1 MLWTVAGVVGLV
13 VTLAAGLLVGIRTI
27 RERRELLRTST
38 AFRCRLRLVSGWLP
52 PLRRTWRGRRCWATW
67 VHDVLLVR
75 RGVSPRTTTAY
86 AVRFPEGSVEAAS
99 AKEVRGLGPQPLR
112 LRLRLDDGAV
122 LELAAPGEAMTP
134 LVGPFVVAAMNT
146 LGSQATDTPPGR

>member
-1 MLWTVAGVVGLV
+1 MLWTVAGVAGLV
-13 VTLAAGLLVGIRTI
+13 LMLAAGGLVGVRAF
-27 RERRELLRTST
+27 REHRELSRTAS

-52 PLRRTWRGRRCWATW
+52 PLRRTWRGRRYWATW

-75 RGVSPRTTTAY
+75 RGVSPRTTAF

-112 LRLRLDDGAV
+112 LRIRLDDGAV
-122 LELAAPGEAMTP
+122 IELAAPGEAMTP

>member
-1 MLWTVAGVVGLV
+1 MLWTVAGVTGLV
-13 VTLAAGLLVGIRTI
+13 LTLAVGGLVALRMV
-27 RERRELLRTST
+27 REYRELTRTSS

-67 VHDVLLVR
+67 VHDVLLIR
-75 RGVSPRTTTAY
+75 RGVSPRTTAY
-86 AVRFPEGSVEAAS
+86 AVRFPEGSVETAS
-99 AKEVRGLGPQPLR
+99 VKEIRGLGRQPLR

-122 LELAAPGEAMTP
+122 LELAAPSEAMTP